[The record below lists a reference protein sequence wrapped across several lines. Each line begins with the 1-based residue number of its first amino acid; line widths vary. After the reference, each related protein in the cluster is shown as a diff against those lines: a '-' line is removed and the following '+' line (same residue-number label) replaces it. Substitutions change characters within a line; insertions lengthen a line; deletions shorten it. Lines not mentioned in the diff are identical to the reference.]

1 MDPWHS
7 EPLPTFFPRESRC
20 LYAGR
25 TGGAFPFGRLT
36 SLLVAIFF
44 LFGMVGCFVDL
55 LDYGRKPWVPVFVW
69 SVFSGFIAV
78 VWIIAYFR
86 DLRWLIGAVVLWVV
100 GRVLSPSSCQVS
112 ARIRSPAPNS
122 VPQSQR
128 SLA

>member
-1 MDPWHS
+1 MAFRAITHFLS
-7 EPLPTFFPRESRC
+7 SREPLPLRRAYWRGVSFR
-20 LYAGR
+20 
-25 TGGAFPFGRLT
+25 RLT

-55 LDYGRKPWVPVFVW
+55 LDYGRKPLVPVFVW

-86 DLRWLIGAVVLWVV
+86 DLRWLIVAVVLWDD